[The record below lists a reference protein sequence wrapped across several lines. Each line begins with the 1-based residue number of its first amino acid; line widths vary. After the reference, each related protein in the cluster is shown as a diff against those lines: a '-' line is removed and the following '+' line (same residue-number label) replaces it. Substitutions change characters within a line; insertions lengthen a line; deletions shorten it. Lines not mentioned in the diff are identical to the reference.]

1 MTFALAQQRPLVH
14 GASMGQAQFFS
25 RMLRVRIR
33 YLQFDYDLAGE
44 FRWVQIAVLDFKIGV
59 ISTYPVSVQ
68 APIDPKH
75 AVVSDKEPRVQVYW
89 TAVTYKT
96 VILYVSILLAVILG
110 VVFLIWPDL
119 YTSAVH
125 KLSNAISAP
134 DTGNVAISQLQAKFV
149 NLDGKVQI
157 KKVNSVQ
164 WVTADYKT
172 TLDKGDYVQTGADS
186 AARITFADGTTYT
199 VKSDTLVTVEENSMA
214 SNRPTSVAVRIST
227 GSVDLATPNW
237 TSPGSKAAVNVE
249 DASAQ
254 LRQNSRASI
263 KNDPENN
270 NHEIVVSNGSAEV
283 KRGDEKIE
291 LTQWEKASFPT
302 NGPIQRSNVLAPP
315 SLVEPLNLAPIIN
328 EKPKISPV
336 HFEWKPIQ
344 DAVSYTLRLS
354 TSTSFRSIAKQAK
367 VSGTTADISG
377 LDPGEYF
384 WNVTAQD
391 AKKQTS
397 EVSETF
403 QFTLVAQGKSQDM
416 ILEIEGTQLHGRVA
430 EIVGRTEPGAA
441 LIVNGQS
448 VPNIEKNGSFR
459 HFTEPLEPGQ
469 HTISIIGSNRRGGTA
484 KQQVSIVVPK

>member
-1 MTFALAQQRPLVH
+1 
-14 GASMGQAQFFS
+14 
-25 RMLRVRIR
+25 
-33 YLQFDYDLAGE
+33 
-44 FRWVQIAVLDFKIGV
+44 
-59 ISTYPVSVQ
+59 VSVQ
-68 APIDPKH
+68 APVDPKH
-75 AVVSDKEPRVQVYW
+75 AAVSTKQEPRVEVYW

-96 VILYVSILLAVILG
+96 VIVYSLLLVAVILG
-110 VVFLIWPDL
+110 IIYLISPDL
-119 YTSAVH
+119 YSSLYH
-125 KLSNAISAP
+125 KASNAISTP
-134 DTGNVAISQLQAKFV
+134 DTENLPISQMQAKFV

-172 TLDKGDYVQTGADS
+172 TLDKGDFVQTGADS

-214 SNRPTSVAVRIST
+214 SNRPTSVAMRIST

-254 LRQNSRASI
+254 LRQNSRASV
-263 KNDPENN
+263 KNDPDSNS
-270 NHEIVVSNGSAEV
+270 HEIVVSTGSAEV
-283 KRGDEKIE
+283 QRGDEKIE

-302 NGPIQRSNVLAPP
+302 EGGIQRSNVLAPP

-336 HFEWKPIQ
+336 HFVWKPVE
-344 DAVSYTLRLS
+344 DAVSYTVRLS
-354 TSTSFRSIAKQAK
+354 ATTSFRTIVKQAK
-367 VSGTTADISG
+367 VSGTSADITG

-391 AKKQTS
+391 GKKQTS

-416 ILEIEGTQLHGRVA
+416 MLEIEGTQLHGRVA

-448 VPNIEKNGSFR
+448 VPNIAADGQFR

-484 KQQVSIVVPK
+484 QQQVSIVVPK

>member
-1 MTFALAQQRPLVH
+1 M
-14 GASMGQAQFFS
+14 
-25 RMLRVRIR
+25 
-33 YLQFDYDLAGE
+33 
-44 FRWVQIAVLDFKIGV
+44 
-59 ISTYPVSVQ
+59 SVQ

-75 AVVSDKEPRVQVYW
+75 DLVSGKEPRVQVYW

-96 VILYVSILLAVILG
+96 VILYVLLAIAVILG
-110 VVFLIWPDL
+110 VVYLISPDL
-119 YTSAVH
+119 YASLYH
-125 KLSNAISAP
+125 KAANAISAP
-134 DTGNVAISQLQAKFV
+134 DTESVAISQTQAKFV

-172 TLDKGDYVQTGADS
+172 SLDKGDFVQTGADS

-214 SNRPTSVAVRIST
+214 NNRATSVAVRIST

-237 TSPGSKAAVNVE
+237 SSPDSKAAVSVQ
-249 DASAQ
+249 DATAQ
-254 LRQNSRASI
+254 LHQNSRASV
-263 KNDPENN
+263 KNDPEGN
-270 NHEIVVSNGSAEV
+270 NHEILVSNGSADV
-283 KRGDEKIE
+283 RQGDQKIE
-291 LTQWEKASFPT
+291 LTQWEKVSFPT
-302 NGPIQRSNVLAPP
+302 GGTLQRANVLAPP
-315 SLVEPLNLAPIIN
+315 SLVQPLNLAPIIN

-336 HFEWKPIQ
+336 HFEWKPVQ
-344 DAVSYTLRLS
+344 DAISYTVRLS
-354 TSTSFRSIAKQAK
+354 TTTSFRTIVKQAK
-367 VSGTTADISG
+367 VSSTSADIAG
-377 LDPGEYF
+377 LDPGDYF
-384 WNVTAQD
+384 WNVSAQD

-416 ILEIEGTQLHGRVA
+416 ILEIDGTQLHGRVA

-448 VPNIEKNGSFR
+448 VPNIGNDGTFR

>member
-1 MTFALAQQRPLVH
+1 
-14 GASMGQAQFFS
+14 
-25 RMLRVRIR
+25 
-33 YLQFDYDLAGE
+33 
-44 FRWVQIAVLDFKIGV
+44 
-59 ISTYPVSVQ
+59 VSVQ

-75 AVVSDKEPRVQVYW
+75 TVASGKEPRVEVYW

-96 VILYVSILLAVILG
+96 VIVYALLLVGAILG
-110 VVFLIWPDL
+110 IVYLVSPDL
-119 YTSAVH
+119 YSSLYH
-125 KLSNAISAP
+125 KASNAISTP
-134 DTGNVAISQLQAKFV
+134 DTENLSISQMQAKFV

-172 TLDKGDYVQTGADS
+172 TLDKGDFVQTGSDS

-214 SNRPTSVAVRIST
+214 SNRPTSVAMRIST
-227 GSVDLATPNW
+227 GSVDLATGNW
-237 TSPGSKAAVNVE
+237 SSPGSKAVVNVE

-254 LRQNSRASI
+254 LRQNSRASV
-263 KNDPENN
+263 KNDPDSN
-270 NHEIVVSNGSAEV
+270 NHEIVVSTGSAEV
-283 KRGDEKIE
+283 QRGDERIE

-302 NGPIQRSNVLAPP
+302 GGGIQRSNVLAPP

-336 HFEWKPIQ
+336 HFVWKSVE
-344 DAVSYTLRLS
+344 DAVSYTVRLS
-354 TSTSFRSIAKQAK
+354 ATTSFRTIVKQAK
-367 VSGTTADISG
+367 VSGTSADIVG

-416 ILEIEGTQLHGRVA
+416 MLESEGTQLHGRVA

-448 VPNIEKNGSFR
+448 VPNIARDGQFR

-484 KQQVSIVVPK
+484 QQTVSIVVPK

>member
-1 MTFALAQQRPLVH
+1 V
-14 GASMGQAQFFS
+14 ASG
-25 RMLRVRIR
+25 R
-33 YLQFDYDLAGE
+33 
-44 FRWVQIAVLDFKIGV
+44 
-59 ISTYPVSVQ
+59 
-68 APIDPKH
+68 
-75 AVVSDKEPRVQVYW
+75 EPRVEVYW

-96 VILYVSILLAVILG
+96 VIVYALLLVGAILG
-110 VVFLIWPDL
+110 IVYLISPDL
-119 YTSAVH
+119 YSSLYH
-125 KLSNAISAP
+125 KASNAISTP
-134 DTGNVAISQLQAKFV
+134 DTENLSISQMQAKFV

-172 TLDKGDYVQTGADS
+172 TLDKGDFVQTGSDS

-214 SNRPTSVAVRIST
+214 SNRPTSVAMRIST
-227 GSVDLATPNW
+227 GSVDLATGNW
-237 TSPGSKAAVNVE
+237 SSPGSKAVVNVE

-254 LRQNSRASI
+254 LRQNSRASV
-263 KNDPENN
+263 KNDPDSN
-270 NHEIVVSNGSAEV
+270 NHEIVVSTGSAEV
-283 KRGDEKIE
+283 QRGDERIE

-302 NGPIQRSNVLAPP
+302 GGGIQRSNVLAPP

-336 HFEWKPIQ
+336 HFVWKSVE
-344 DAVSYTLRLS
+344 DAVSYTVRLS
-354 TSTSFRSIAKQAK
+354 ATTSFRTIVKQAK
-367 VSGTTADISG
+367 VSGTSADIVG

-416 ILEIEGTQLHGRVA
+416 MLEIEGTQLHGRVA

-448 VPNIEKNGSFR
+448 VPNIARDGQFR

-484 KQQVSIVVPK
+484 QQTVSIVVPK

>member
-1 MTFALAQQRPLVH
+1 
-14 GASMGQAQFFS
+14 
-25 RMLRVRIR
+25 
-33 YLQFDYDLAGE
+33 
-44 FRWVQIAVLDFKIGV
+44 
-59 ISTYPVSVQ
+59 VSVQ

-75 AVVSDKEPRVQVYW
+75 AAASGKEPRVEVYW

-96 VILYVSILLAVILG
+96 VIVYALLLLGAILG
-110 VVFLIWPDL
+110 VAYLISPDL
-119 YTSAVH
+119 YSSLYH
-125 KLSNAISAP
+125 KAANAISTP
-134 DTGNVAISQLQAKFV
+134 DTENVSISQMQAKFV

-172 TLDKGDYVQTGADS
+172 TLDKGDFVQTGSDS

-214 SNRPTSVAVRIST
+214 SNRPTSVAMRIST

-237 TSPGSKAAVNVE
+237 SSPGSRAAVNVE

-254 LRQNSRASI
+254 LRQNSRASV
-263 KNDPENN
+263 KNDPEGN
-270 NHEIVVSNGSAEV
+270 NHEIVVSTGSAEV
-283 KRGDEKIE
+283 QRGDEKIE

-302 NGPIQRSNVLAPP
+302 GGGIQRSNVLAPP

-336 HFEWKPIQ
+336 HFVWKSVE
-344 DAVSYTLRLS
+344 DAVSYTVRLS
-354 TSTSFRSIAKQAK
+354 ATTSFRTIVKQAK
-367 VSGTTADISG
+367 VSGTSADITG

-391 AKKQTS
+391 GKKQTS

-416 ILEIEGTQLHGRVA
+416 MLEIEGTQLHGRVA

-448 VPNIEKNGSFR
+448 VPNIAADGQFR

-484 KQQVSIVVPK
+484 QQTVSIVVPK

>member
-1 MTFALAQQRPLVH
+1 
-14 GASMGQAQFFS
+14 
-25 RMLRVRIR
+25 
-33 YLQFDYDLAGE
+33 
-44 FRWVQIAVLDFKIGV
+44 
-59 ISTYPVSVQ
+59 
-68 APIDPKH
+68 
-75 AVVSDKEPRVQVYW
+75 
-89 TAVTYKT
+89 
-96 VILYVSILLAVILG
+96 
-110 VVFLIWPDL
+110 
-119 YTSAVH
+119 
-125 KLSNAISAP
+125 
-134 DTGNVAISQLQAKFV
+134 
-149 NLDGKVQI
+149 
-157 KKVNSVQ
+157 VQ

-172 TLDKGDYVQTGADS
+172 TLDKGDFVQTGSDS

-214 SNRPTSVAVRIST
+214 SNRPTSVAMRIST

-237 TSPGSKAAVNVE
+237 SSPGSKAAVNVE

-254 LRQNSRASI
+254 LRQNSRASV
-263 KNDPENN
+263 KNDPQNN
-270 NHEIVVSNGSAEV
+270 DHEIVVSTGTAEV
-283 KRGDEKIE
+283 QRGDQKIE

-302 NGPIQRSNVLAPP
+302 GGGIQRSNVLAPP

-336 HFEWKPIQ
+336 HFVWKPVE
-344 DAVSYTLRLS
+344 DAVSYTVRLS
-354 TSTSFRSIAKQAK
+354 ATTSFRTIVKQAK
-367 VSGTTADISG
+367 VSGTSADIVG

-448 VPNIEKNGSFR
+448 VPNIAPDGQFR

-484 KQQVSIVVPK
+484 QQQVSIVVPK

>member
-1 MTFALAQQRPLVH
+1 
-14 GASMGQAQFFS
+14 
-25 RMLRVRIR
+25 
-33 YLQFDYDLAGE
+33 
-44 FRWVQIAVLDFKIGV
+44 
-59 ISTYPVSVQ
+59 VSVQ

-75 AVVSDKEPRVQVYW
+75 AAASGKEPRVEVYW

-96 VILYVSILLAVILG
+96 VIVYALILLGAILG
-110 VVFLIWPDL
+110 VVYLISPDL
-119 YTSAVH
+119 YSSLYH
-125 KLSNAISAP
+125 KASNAISTP
-134 DTGNVAISQLQAKFV
+134 DTENLSISQMQAKFV

-172 TLDKGDYVQTGADS
+172 TLDKGDFVQTGSDS

-214 SNRPTSVAVRIST
+214 SNRPTSVAMRIST

-237 TSPGSKAAVNVE
+237 SSPGSKAAVNVE

-254 LRQNSRASI
+254 LRQNSRASV
-263 KNDPENN
+263 KNDPDNN
-270 NHEIVVSNGSAEV
+270 NHEIVVSTGSAEV
-283 KRGDEKIE
+283 QRGDERIE

-302 NGPIQRSNVLAPP
+302 GGGIQRSNVLAPP

-336 HFEWKPIQ
+336 HFVWKSVE
-344 DAVSYTLRLS
+344 DAISYTVRLS
-354 TSTSFRSIAKQAK
+354 ATTSFRTIVKQAK
-367 VSGTTADISG
+367 VSGTSADITG

-416 ILEIEGTQLHGRVA
+416 MLEIEGTQLHGRVA

-448 VPNIEKNGSFR
+448 VPNIAADGQFR

-469 HTISIIGSNRRGGTA
+469 HTISIVGSNRRGGTA
-484 KQQVSIVVPK
+484 QQTVSIVVPK

>member
-1 MTFALAQQRPLVH
+1 M
-14 GASMGQAQFFS
+14 
-25 RMLRVRIR
+25 
-33 YLQFDYDLAGE
+33 
-44 FRWVQIAVLDFKIGV
+44 
-59 ISTYPVSVQ
+59 SVQ
-68 APIDPKH
+68 TPIDPRQAAASGK
-75 AVVSDKEPRVQVYW
+75 APRVEVYW
-89 TAVTYKT
+89 KAVTYKT
-96 VILYVSILLAVILG
+96 VIVYVLITIGVLLG
-110 VVFLIWPDL
+110 VVHLISPDL
-119 YTSAVH
+119 YSSLYH
-125 KLSNAISAP
+125 KVSNAITAP
-134 DTGNVAISQLQAKFV
+134 GTEGVSISQTQAKFV

-172 TLDKGDYVQTGADS
+172 SLDKGDFVQTGADS

-214 SNRPTSVAVRIST
+214 NNKPTSVAVRIST

-237 TSPGSKAAVNVE
+237 SSPDSKAAVNVE
-249 DASAQ
+249 DATAQ
-254 LRQNSRASI
+254 LHTNSRATV
-263 KNDPENN
+263 KNDPQSN
-270 NHEIVVSNGSAEV
+270 NHEILVSTGSAQV
-283 KRGDEKIE
+283 QRGDEKIE
-291 LTQWEKASFPT
+291 LTQWERASFPT
-302 NGPIQRSNVLAPP
+302 GGPIQTSNVLAPP

-336 HFEWKPIQ
+336 HFEWKAVEG
-344 DAVSYTLRLS
+344 AVSYTVRLS
-354 TSTSFRSIAKQAK
+354 NSTSFRTIAKQAK
-367 VSGTTADISG
+367 VSVTSADISG
-377 LDPGEYF
+377 LDPGDYF

-430 EIVGRTEPGAA
+430 EVVGRTEPGAA

-448 VPNIEKNGSFR
+448 VPNIAADGTFR

>member
-1 MTFALAQQRPLVH
+1 
-14 GASMGQAQFFS
+14 
-25 RMLRVRIR
+25 
-33 YLQFDYDLAGE
+33 
-44 FRWVQIAVLDFKIGV
+44 
-59 ISTYPVSVQ
+59 VSVQ

-75 AVVSDKEPRVQVYW
+75 TVASGKEPRVEVYW

-96 VILYVSILLAVILG
+96 VIVYALILLGAILG
-110 VVFLIWPDL
+110 VVYLISPDL
-119 YTSAVH
+119 YSSLYH
-125 KLSNAISAP
+125 KASNAISTP
-134 DTGNVAISQLQAKFV
+134 DTENLSISQMQAKFV

-172 TLDKGDYVQTGADS
+172 TLDKGDFVQTGSDS

-214 SNRPTSVAVRIST
+214 SNRPTSVAMRIST

-237 TSPGSKAAVNVE
+237 SSPGSKAAVNVE

-254 LRQNSRASI
+254 LRQNSRASV
-263 KNDPENN
+263 KNDPDNN
-270 NHEIVVSNGSAEV
+270 NHEIVVSTGSAEV
-283 KRGDEKIE
+283 QRGDEKIE

-302 NGPIQRSNVLAPP
+302 AGGIQRSNVLAPP

-336 HFEWKPIQ
+336 HFVWKSVE
-344 DAVSYTLRLS
+344 DAVSYTVRLS
-354 TSTSFRSIAKQAK
+354 ATTSFRTIVKQAK
-367 VSGTTADISG
+367 VSGTSADITG

-416 ILEIEGTQLHGRVA
+416 MLEIEGTQLHGRVA

-448 VPNIEKNGSFR
+448 VPNIAADGQFR

-484 KQQVSIVVPK
+484 QQTVSIVVPK

>member
-1 MTFALAQQRPLVH
+1 VT
-14 GASMGQAQFFS
+14 
-25 RMLRVRIR
+25 
-33 YLQFDYDLAGE
+33 
-44 FRWVQIAVLDFKIGV
+44 
-59 ISTYPVSVQ
+59 VQ

-75 AVVSDKEPRVQVYW
+75 AAASNKAPRVQVYW

-96 VILYVSILLAVILG
+96 VIVYILIVVALILG
-110 VVFLIWPDL
+110 VIYLISPEL
-119 YTSAVH
+119 YTTTYH
-125 KLSNAISAP
+125 KVTNAIAAT
-134 DTGNVAISQLQAKFV
+134 DTENLLISQTQAKFV

-164 WVTADYKT
+164 WVTADFKT
-172 TLDKGDYVQTGADS
+172 LLDKGDFVQTGADS
-186 AARITFADGTTYT
+186 FARITFGDGTTYT
-199 VKSDTLVTVEENSMA
+199 VKSDTLVTVEENHTA
-214 SNRPTSVAVRIST
+214 SNKPTSVAVRIST

-237 TSPGSKAAVNVE
+237 SSPDSKAAVNVE

-254 LRQNSRASI
+254 LHQNSRASV
-263 KNDPENN
+263 KNDPQSN
-270 NHEIVVSNGSAEV
+270 NHEIVVSTGSAEV
-283 KRGDEKIE
+283 QRGGEKIE
-291 LTQWEKASFPT
+291 LTQWEKASFNT
-302 NGPIQRSNVLAPP
+302 GGTMQRSNVLAPP

-328 EKPKISPV
+328 EHPKTTPV
-336 HFEWKPIQ
+336 HFEWKAAQ
-344 DAVSYTLRLS
+344 DAVSYTVRLS
-354 TSTSFRSIAKQAK
+354 TTTSFRSIVKQAK
-367 VSGTTADISG
+367 VTTNTADITG
-377 LDPGEYF
+377 LDPGDYF

-391 AKKQTS
+391 AKKQNS

-416 ILEIEGTQLHGRVA
+416 ILEIDGTQLHGRVA

-448 VPNIEKNGSFR
+448 VPNIAADGTFR

>member
-1 MTFALAQQRPLVH
+1 
-14 GASMGQAQFFS
+14 
-25 RMLRVRIR
+25 
-33 YLQFDYDLAGE
+33 
-44 FRWVQIAVLDFKIGV
+44 
-59 ISTYPVSVQ
+59 VSVQ

-75 AVVSDKEPRVQVYW
+75 TVASGKEPRVEVYW

-96 VILYVSILLAVILG
+96 VIVYALILIGAILG
-110 VVFLIWPDL
+110 VLYLISPDL
-119 YTSAVH
+119 YSSLYH
-125 KLSNAISAP
+125 KASNAISTP
-134 DTGNVAISQLQAKFV
+134 DTENLTISQMQAKFV

-172 TLDKGDYVQTGADS
+172 TLDKGDFVQTGSDS

-214 SNRPTSVAVRIST
+214 SNRPTSVAMRIST

-237 TSPGSKAAVNVE
+237 SSPDSKAAVNVE

-254 LRQNSRASI
+254 LRQNSRASV
-263 KNDPENN
+263 KNDPDSN
-270 NHEIVVSNGSAEV
+270 NHEIVVSTGSAEV
-283 KRGDEKIE
+283 QRGDERIE

-302 NGPIQRSNVLAPP
+302 GGGIQRSNVLAPP

-336 HFEWKPIQ
+336 HFVWKSVE
-344 DAVSYTLRLS
+344 DAVSYTVRLS
-354 TSTSFRSIAKQAK
+354 ATTSFRTIVKQAK
-367 VSGTTADISG
+367 VSGTSADITG

-416 ILEIEGTQLHGRVA
+416 MLEIEGTQLHGRVA

-448 VPNIEKNGSFR
+448 VPNIAADGQFR

-484 KQQVSIVVPK
+484 QQTVSIVVPK

>member
-1 MTFALAQQRPLVH
+1 
-14 GASMGQAQFFS
+14 
-25 RMLRVRIR
+25 
-33 YLQFDYDLAGE
+33 
-44 FRWVQIAVLDFKIGV
+44 
-59 ISTYPVSVQ
+59 VSVQ

-75 AVVSDKEPRVQVYW
+75 DLASGKESRVEVYW

-96 VILYVSILLAVILG
+96 VIAYAMIVI
-110 VVFLIWPDL
+110 VVFLGVMYLVSPNMYASL
-119 YTSAVH
+119 YH
-125 KLSNAISAP
+125 KAANAIISP
-134 DTGNVAISQLQAKFV
+134 DTESVAISQTQAKFV
-149 NLDGKVQI
+149 NLDGRVQI

-172 TLDKGDYVQTGADS
+172 SLDKGDFIQTGSDS

-199 VKSDTLVTVEENSMA
+199 VKSDTLVTVEENTMA

-237 TSPGSKAAVNVE
+237 SSPDSKAAVSME
-249 DASAQ
+249 DATAQ
-254 LRQNSRASI
+254 LHQNSRATV
-263 KNDPENN
+263 KNDPQSN

-283 KRGDEKIE
+283 QQGDQKIE
-291 LTQWEKASFPT
+291 LTQWEKVSFPT
-302 NGPIQRSNVLAPP
+302 GGTLQRANVLAPP

-336 HFEWKPIQ
+336 HFEWKPVQ
-344 DAVSYTLRLS
+344 DAVSYTVRLS
-354 TSTSFRSIAKQAK
+354 TTTSFRNIVKQAK
-367 VSGTTADISG
+367 VSTAFADLAG
-377 LDPGEYF
+377 LDPGDYF
-384 WNVTAQD
+384 WNVSAQD

-416 ILEIEGTQLHGRVA
+416 ILEIDGTQLHGRVA

-448 VPNIEKNGSFR
+448 VPNIGNDGTFR

>member
-1 MTFALAQQRPLVH
+1 VT
-14 GASMGQAQFFS
+14 
-25 RMLRVRIR
+25 
-33 YLQFDYDLAGE
+33 
-44 FRWVQIAVLDFKIGV
+44 
-59 ISTYPVSVQ
+59 VQ

-75 AVVSDKEPRVQVYW
+75 AAAANKAPRVQVYW

-96 VILYVSILLAVILG
+96 VIVYVLIVLALILG
-110 VVFLIWPDL
+110 VVYLISPEL
-119 YTSAVH
+119 YTTTYH
-125 KLSNAISAP
+125 KVTNAIVA
-134 DTGNVAISQLQAKFV
+134 TGTENLSISQTQAKFV

-164 WVTADYKT
+164 WVTADFKT
-172 TLDKGDYVQTGADS
+172 SLDKGDFVQTGADS
-186 AARITFADGTTYT
+186 FARITFGDGTTYT
-199 VKSDTLVTVEENSMA
+199 VKSDTLVTVEENHTATDKPS
-214 SNRPTSVAVRIST
+214 SVAVRIST

-237 TSPGSKAAVNVE
+237 TSPESKAAVNVE

-254 LRQNSRASI
+254 LHTNSRASV
-263 KNDPENN
+263 KNDPQTN
-270 NHEIVVSNGSAEV
+270 NHEIVVSTGSAEV
-283 KRGDEKIE
+283 SRGAEKIE
-291 LTQWEKASFPT
+291 LTQWEKASFNT
-302 NGPIQRSNVLAPP
+302 GGTIQRSNVLAPP

-328 EKPKISPV
+328 EHPKTTPV
-336 HFEWKPIQ
+336 HFEWKAAQ
-344 DAVSYTLRLS
+344 DAVSYTVRLS
-354 TSTSFRSIAKQAK
+354 TTTSFRAIVKQAK
-367 VSGTTADISG
+367 VTTNTADITG
-377 LDPGEYF
+377 LDPGDYF

-391 AKKQTS
+391 AKKQNS

-416 ILEIEGTQLHGRVA
+416 ILEIDGTQLHGRVA

-448 VPNIEKNGSFR
+448 VPNIAADGTFR

>member
-1 MTFALAQQRPLVH
+1 
-14 GASMGQAQFFS
+14 
-25 RMLRVRIR
+25 
-33 YLQFDYDLAGE
+33 
-44 FRWVQIAVLDFKIGV
+44 
-59 ISTYPVSVQ
+59 VSVQ

-75 AVVSDKEPRVQVYW
+75 TVASGKEPRVEVYW

-96 VILYVSILLAVILG
+96 VIVYALILLGAILG
-110 VVFLIWPDL
+110 VVYLVSPDL
-119 YTSAVH
+119 YSSLYH
-125 KLSNAISAP
+125 KASNAISTP
-134 DTGNVAISQLQAKFV
+134 DTENLSISQMQAKFV

-172 TLDKGDYVQTGADS
+172 TLDKGDFVQTGSDS

-214 SNRPTSVAVRIST
+214 SNRPTSVAMRIST
-227 GSVDLATPNW
+227 GSVDLATGNW
-237 TSPGSKAAVNVE
+237 SSPGSKAVVNVE

-254 LRQNSRASI
+254 LRQNSRASV
-263 KNDPENN
+263 KNDPDSN
-270 NHEIVVSNGSAEV
+270 NHEIVVSTGSAEV
-283 KRGDEKIE
+283 QRGDERIE

-302 NGPIQRSNVLAPP
+302 GGGIQRSNVLAPP

-336 HFEWKPIQ
+336 HFVWKSVE
-344 DAVSYTLRLS
+344 DAVSYTVRLS
-354 TSTSFRSIAKQAK
+354 ATTSFRTIVKQAK
-367 VSGTTADISG
+367 VSGTSADIVG

-416 ILEIEGTQLHGRVA
+416 MLEIEGTQLHGRVA

-448 VPNIEKNGSFR
+448 VPNIARDGQFR

-484 KQQVSIVVPK
+484 QQTVSIVVPK

>member
-1 MTFALAQQRPLVH
+1 M
-14 GASMGQAQFFS
+14 
-25 RMLRVRIR
+25 
-33 YLQFDYDLAGE
+33 
-44 FRWVQIAVLDFKIGV
+44 
-59 ISTYPVSVQ
+59 SVQ

-75 AVVSDKEPRVQVYW
+75 AAASGKEPRVEVYW

-96 VILYVSILLAVILG
+96 VIVYALLLLGAILG
-110 VVFLIWPDL
+110 VAYLISPDL
-119 YTSAVH
+119 YSSLYH
-125 KLSNAISAP
+125 KAANAISTP
-134 DTGNVAISQLQAKFV
+134 DTENVSISQMQAKFV

-172 TLDKGDYVQTGADS
+172 TLDKGDFVQTGSDS

-214 SNRPTSVAVRIST
+214 SNRPTSVAMRIST

-237 TSPGSKAAVNVE
+237 SSPGSRAAVNVE

-254 LRQNSRASI
+254 LRQNSRASV
-263 KNDPENN
+263 KNDPEGN
-270 NHEIVVSNGSAEV
+270 NHEIVVSTGSAEV
-283 KRGDEKIE
+283 QRGDEKIE

-302 NGPIQRSNVLAPP
+302 GGGIQRSNVLAPP

-336 HFEWKPIQ
+336 HFVWKSVE
-344 DAVSYTLRLS
+344 DAVSYTVRLS
-354 TSTSFRSIAKQAK
+354 ATTSFRTIVKQAK
-367 VSGTTADISG
+367 VSGTSADITG

-391 AKKQTS
+391 GKKQTS

-416 ILEIEGTQLHGRVA
+416 MLEIEGTQLHGRVA

-448 VPNIEKNGSFR
+448 VPNIAADGQFR

-484 KQQVSIVVPK
+484 QQTVSIVVPK

>member
-1 MTFALAQQRPLVH
+1 M
-14 GASMGQAQFFS
+14 
-25 RMLRVRIR
+25 
-33 YLQFDYDLAGE
+33 
-44 FRWVQIAVLDFKIGV
+44 
-59 ISTYPVSVQ
+59 
-68 APIDPKH
+68 
-75 AVVSDKEPRVQVYW
+75 
-89 TAVTYKT
+89 
-96 VILYVSILLAVILG
+96 
-110 VVFLIWPDL
+110 
-119 YTSAVH
+119 
-125 KLSNAISAP
+125 
-134 DTGNVAISQLQAKFV
+134 QAKFV

-172 TLDKGDYVQTGADS
+172 TLDKGDFVQTGSDS

-214 SNRPTSVAVRIST
+214 SNRPTSVAMRIST
-227 GSVDLATPNW
+227 GSVDLATGNW
-237 TSPGSKAAVNVE
+237 SSPDSKAVVNVE

-254 LRQNSRASI
+254 LRQNSRASV
-263 KNDPENN
+263 KNDPDSN
-270 NHEIVVSNGSAEV
+270 NHEIVVSTGSAEV
-283 KRGDEKIE
+283 QRGDERIE

-302 NGPIQRSNVLAPP
+302 GGGIQRSNVLAPP

-336 HFEWKPIQ
+336 HFVWKSVE
-344 DAVSYTLRLS
+344 DAVSYTVRLS
-354 TSTSFRSIAKQAK
+354 ATTSFRTIVKQAK
-367 VSGTTADISG
+367 VSGTSADITG

-416 ILEIEGTQLHGRVA
+416 MLEIEGTQLHGRVA

-448 VPNIEKNGSFR
+448 VPNIAPDGQFR

-484 KQQVSIVVPK
+484 QQTVSIVVPK

>member
-1 MTFALAQQRPLVH
+1 
-14 GASMGQAQFFS
+14 
-25 RMLRVRIR
+25 
-33 YLQFDYDLAGE
+33 
-44 FRWVQIAVLDFKIGV
+44 
-59 ISTYPVSVQ
+59 VSVQ

-75 AVVSDKEPRVQVYW
+75 TVASSREPRVEVYW

-96 VILYVSILLAVILG
+96 VIVYALILLGAILG
-110 VVFLIWPDL
+110 ILYLISPDL
-119 YTSAVH
+119 YSSLYH
-125 KLSNAISAP
+125 KASNAISTP
-134 DTGNVAISQLQAKFV
+134 DTENLSISQMQAKFV

-172 TLDKGDYVQTGADS
+172 TLDKGDFVQTGSDS

-199 VKSDTLVTVEENSMA
+199 VKSDTLVTVEENSTA
-214 SNRPTSVAVRIST
+214 SNRPTSVAMRIST
-227 GSVDLATPNW
+227 GSVDLATGNW
-237 TSPGSKAAVNVE
+237 SSPDSKAVVNVE

-254 LRQNSRASI
+254 LRQNSRASV
-263 KNDPENN
+263 KNDPDSN
-270 NHEIVVSNGSAEV
+270 NHEIVVSTGSAEV
-283 KRGDEKIE
+283 QRGDERIE

-302 NGPIQRSNVLAPP
+302 AGGIQRSNVLAPP

-336 HFEWKPIQ
+336 HFVWKSVE
-344 DAVSYTLRLS
+344 DAVSYTVRLS
-354 TSTSFRSIAKQAK
+354 ATTSFRTIVKQAK
-367 VSGTTADISG
+367 VSGTSADITG

-416 ILEIEGTQLHGRVA
+416 MLEIEGTQLHGRVA

-448 VPNIEKNGSFR
+448 VPNIAADGQFR

-484 KQQVSIVVPK
+484 QQTVSIVVPK

>member
-1 MTFALAQQRPLVH
+1 
-14 GASMGQAQFFS
+14 
-25 RMLRVRIR
+25 
-33 YLQFDYDLAGE
+33 
-44 FRWVQIAVLDFKIGV
+44 
-59 ISTYPVSVQ
+59 VSVQ

-75 AVVSDKEPRVQVYW
+75 AAASSKEPRVEVYW

-96 VILYVSILLAVILG
+96 VIVYALLLLGAILG
-110 VVFLIWPDL
+110 VMYVISPDL
-119 YTSAVH
+119 YSSLYH
-125 KLSNAISAP
+125 KASNAISTP
-134 DTGNVAISQLQAKFV
+134 DTENLSISQMQAKFV

-172 TLDKGDYVQTGADS
+172 TLDKGDFVQTGSDS

-214 SNRPTSVAVRIST
+214 SNRPTSVAMRIST

-237 TSPGSKAAVNVE
+237 SSPDSKAAVNVE

-254 LRQNSRASI
+254 LRQNSRASV
-263 KNDPENN
+263 KNDPESN
-270 NHEIVVSNGSAEV
+270 NHEIVVSTGSAEV
-283 KRGDEKIE
+283 QRGDQKIE

-302 NGPIQRSNVLAPP
+302 GGGIQRSNVLAPP

-336 HFEWKPIQ
+336 HFVWKSVE
-344 DAVSYTLRLS
+344 DAVSYTVRLS
-354 TSTSFRSIAKQAK
+354 ATTSFRTIVKQAK
-367 VSGTTADISG
+367 VSGTSADITG

-403 QFTLVAQGKSQDM
+403 QFTLVAQGKSQEM
-416 ILEIEGTQLHGRVA
+416 MLEIEGTQLHGRVA

-448 VPNIEKNGSFR
+448 VPNIAPDGSFR

-484 KQQVSIVVPK
+484 QQQVSIVVPK

>member
-1 MTFALAQQRPLVH
+1 M
-14 GASMGQAQFFS
+14 
-25 RMLRVRIR
+25 
-33 YLQFDYDLAGE
+33 
-44 FRWVQIAVLDFKIGV
+44 
-59 ISTYPVSVQ
+59 SVQ

-75 AVVSDKEPRVQVYW
+75 TVAPGKEPRVEVYW

-96 VILYVSILLAVILG
+96 VIVYALILLGAILG
-110 VVFLIWPDL
+110 VLYLISPDL
-119 YTSAVH
+119 YSSLYH
-125 KLSNAISAP
+125 KASNAISTP
-134 DTGNVAISQLQAKFV
+134 DTENLSISQMQAKFV

-172 TLDKGDYVQTGADS
+172 TLDKGDFVQTGSDS

-214 SNRPTSVAVRIST
+214 SNRPTSVAMRIST

-237 TSPGSKAAVNVE
+237 SSPGSKAAVNVE

-254 LRQNSRASI
+254 LRQNSRASV
-263 KNDPENN
+263 KNDPDSN
-270 NHEIVVSNGSAEV
+270 NHEIVVSTGSAEV
-283 KRGDEKIE
+283 QRGDEKIE

-302 NGPIQRSNVLAPP
+302 GGGIQRSNVLAPP

-336 HFEWKPIQ
+336 HFVWKSVE
-344 DAVSYTLRLS
+344 DAVSYTVRLS
-354 TSTSFRSIAKQAK
+354 ATTSFRTIVKQAK
-367 VSGTTADISG
+367 VSGTSADIVG

-416 ILEIEGTQLHGRVA
+416 MLEIEGTQLHGRVA

-448 VPNIEKNGSFR
+448 VPNIAADGQFR

-484 KQQVSIVVPK
+484 QQTVSIVVPK

>member
-1 MTFALAQQRPLVH
+1 M
-14 GASMGQAQFFS
+14 
-25 RMLRVRIR
+25 
-33 YLQFDYDLAGE
+33 
-44 FRWVQIAVLDFKIGV
+44 
-59 ISTYPVSVQ
+59 SVQ
-68 APIDPKH
+68 VPIDPKH
-75 AVVSDKEPRVQVYW
+75 APASRPEPRVQVYW

-96 VILYVSILLAVILG
+96 VIVYVLLILGVILG
-110 VVFLIWPDL
+110 VVYLISPDL
-119 YTSAVH
+119 YSTVYH
-125 KLSNAISAP
+125 KASNAISTP
-134 DTGNVAISQLQAKFV
+134 DTENLSISQMQAKFV

-172 TLDKGDYVQTGADS
+172 TLDKGDFVQTGSDS

-214 SNRPTSVAVRIST
+214 SNKPTSVAMRIST

-237 TSPGSKAAVNVE
+237 SSPDSKAAVNVE

-254 LRQNSRASI
+254 LRQNSRASV
-263 KNDPENN
+263 KNDPQSN
-270 NHEIVVSNGSAEV
+270 NHEIVVSTGSAEV
-283 KRGDEKIE
+283 QRGDQKIE

-302 NGPIQRSNVLAPP
+302 GGAIQRSNVLAPP

-336 HFEWKPIQ
+336 HFVWKPVE
-344 DAVSYTLRLS
+344 DAVSYIVRLS
-354 TSTSFRSIAKQAK
+354 ATTSFRTIVKQAK
-367 VSGTTADISG
+367 VSGTSADIIG

-384 WNVTAQD
+384 WNVTAQNT
-391 AKKQTS
+391 KKETS

-416 ILEIEGTQLHGRVA
+416 MLEIEGTQLHGRVA

-448 VPNIEKNGSFR
+448 VPNIARDGQFR

-484 KQQVSIVVPK
+484 QQQVSIVVPK

>member
-1 MTFALAQQRPLVH
+1 VN
-14 GASMGQAQFFS
+14 
-25 RMLRVRIR
+25 
-33 YLQFDYDLAGE
+33 
-44 FRWVQIAVLDFKIGV
+44 
-59 ISTYPVSVQ
+59 VQ

-75 AVVSDKEPRVQVYW
+75 AAASSKAPRVQVYW

-96 VILYVSILLAVILG
+96 VMVYILITASLALG
-110 VVFLIWPDL
+110 VVYLISPEL
-119 YTSAVH
+119 YSTAYH
-125 KLSNAISAP
+125 KVSNAITAP
-134 DTGNVAISQLQAKFV
+134 DAENLSISQMQAKFV

-157 KKVNSVQ
+157 KKFDSVQ
-164 WVTADYKT
+164 WVTADFKT
-172 TLDKGDYVQTGADS
+172 TLDKGDFVQTGADS

-214 SNRPTSVAVRIST
+214 SNKPTSVAVRIST

-237 TSPGSKAAVNVE
+237 SSPDSKAAVNVE

-254 LRQNSRASI
+254 LHQNSRASV
-263 KNDPENN
+263 KNDPQGN
-270 NHEIVVSNGSAEV
+270 NHEILVSTGSAEV
-283 KRGDEKIE
+283 QRGAEKIE

-302 NGPIQRSNVLAPP
+302 GGAIQRSNVLAPP

-328 EKPKISPV
+328 EKPKITPV
-336 HFEWKPIQ
+336 HFEWKPVE
-344 DAVSYTLRLS
+344 DAVSYTVRLS
-354 TSTSFRSIAKQAK
+354 TTTSFRAIAKQAK

-391 AKKQTS
+391 AKRQTS

-448 VPNIEKNGSFR
+448 VPNIAPDGTFR

-484 KQQVSIVVPK
+484 KEQVSIVVPK

>member
-1 MTFALAQQRPLVH
+1 M
-14 GASMGQAQFFS
+14 
-25 RMLRVRIR
+25 
-33 YLQFDYDLAGE
+33 
-44 FRWVQIAVLDFKIGV
+44 
-59 ISTYPVSVQ
+59 SVQ

-75 AVVSDKEPRVQVYW
+75 ATASGKEPRVEVYW

-96 VILYVSILLAVILG
+96 VIVYALLLVAVILG
-110 VVFLIWPDL
+110 IIYLISPDL
-119 YTSAVH
+119 YSSLYH
-125 KLSNAISAP
+125 KASNAISTP
-134 DTGNVAISQLQAKFV
+134 DTENVSITQMQAKFV

-164 WVTADYKT
+164 WVTADYKA
-172 TLDKGDYVQTGADS
+172 TLDKGDFIQTGGDS

-214 SNRPTSVAVRIST
+214 SNRPTSVAMRIST

-237 TSPGSKAAVNVE
+237 SSPDSKAAVNIE

-254 LRQNSRASI
+254 LRQNSRASV
-263 KNDPENN
+263 KNDPGSN
-270 NHEIVVSNGSAEV
+270 NHEIVVSTGSAEV
-283 KRGDEKIE
+283 QRGDQKIE
-291 LTQWEKASFPT
+291 LTQWEKASFPA
-302 NGPIQRSNVLAPP
+302 GGSILRSNVLAPP

-336 HFEWKPIQ
+336 HFVWKAVE
-344 DAVSYTLRLS
+344 DAVSYTVRLS
-354 TSTSFRSIAKQAK
+354 ATTSFRTIVKQAK
-367 VSGTTADISG
+367 VSGTSTDITG

-403 QFTLVAQGKSQDM
+403 QFTLVAQGKSQEM
-416 ILEIEGTQLHGRVA
+416 MLEIEGTQLHGRVA

-448 VPNIEKNGSFR
+448 VPNIAADGQFR

-484 KQQVSIVVPK
+484 QQQVSIVVPK

>member
-1 MTFALAQQRPLVH
+1 
-14 GASMGQAQFFS
+14 
-25 RMLRVRIR
+25 
-33 YLQFDYDLAGE
+33 
-44 FRWVQIAVLDFKIGV
+44 
-59 ISTYPVSVQ
+59 VSVQ

-75 AVVSDKEPRVQVYW
+75 TVASSREPRVEVYW

-96 VILYVSILLAVILG
+96 VIVYALILLGAILG
-110 VVFLIWPDL
+110 ILYLISPDL
-119 YTSAVH
+119 YSSLYH
-125 KLSNAISAP
+125 KASNAISTP
-134 DTGNVAISQLQAKFV
+134 DTENLSISQMQAKFV

-172 TLDKGDYVQTGADS
+172 TLDKGDFVQTGSDS

-214 SNRPTSVAVRIST
+214 SNRPTSVAMRIST
-227 GSVDLATPNW
+227 GSVDLATGNW
-237 TSPGSKAAVNVE
+237 SSPDSKAVVNVE

-254 LRQNSRASI
+254 LRQNSRASV
-263 KNDPENN
+263 KNDPDSN
-270 NHEIVVSNGSAEV
+270 NHEIVVSTGSAEV
-283 KRGDEKIE
+283 QRGDERIE

-302 NGPIQRSNVLAPP
+302 AGGIQRSNVLAPP

-336 HFEWKPIQ
+336 HFVWKSVE
-344 DAVSYTLRLS
+344 DAVSYTVRLS
-354 TSTSFRSIAKQAK
+354 ATTSFRTIVKQAK
-367 VSGTTADISG
+367 VSGTSADITG

-416 ILEIEGTQLHGRVA
+416 MLEIEGTQLHGRVA

-448 VPNIEKNGSFR
+448 VPNIAADGQFR

-484 KQQVSIVVPK
+484 QQTVSIVVPK

>member
-1 MTFALAQQRPLVH
+1 M
-14 GASMGQAQFFS
+14 
-25 RMLRVRIR
+25 
-33 YLQFDYDLAGE
+33 
-44 FRWVQIAVLDFKIGV
+44 
-59 ISTYPVSVQ
+59 SVQ

-75 AVVSDKEPRVQVYW
+75 AAASGKEPRVEVYW

-96 VILYVSILLAVILG
+96 VIVYALILLGAILG
-110 VVFLIWPDL
+110 VVYLISPDL
-119 YTSAVH
+119 YSSLYH
-125 KLSNAISAP
+125 KASNAISTP
-134 DTGNVAISQLQAKFV
+134 DTENLSISQMQAKFV

-172 TLDKGDYVQTGADS
+172 TLDKGDFVQTGSDS

-214 SNRPTSVAVRIST
+214 SNRPTSVAMRIST

-237 TSPGSKAAVNVE
+237 SSPGSKAAVNVE

-254 LRQNSRASI
+254 LRQNSRASV
-263 KNDPENN
+263 KNDPDNN
-270 NHEIVVSNGSAEV
+270 NHEIVVSTGSAEV
-283 KRGDEKIE
+283 QRGDQKIE

-302 NGPIQRSNVLAPP
+302 GGGIQRSNVLAPP

-336 HFEWKPIQ
+336 HFVWKSVE
-344 DAVSYTLRLS
+344 DAVSYTVRLS
-354 TSTSFRSIAKQAK
+354 ATTSFRTIVKQAK
-367 VSGTTADISG
+367 VSGTSADITG

-416 ILEIEGTQLHGRVA
+416 MLEIEGTQLHGRVA

-448 VPNIEKNGSFR
+448 VPNIARDGQFR

-484 KQQVSIVVPK
+484 QQTVSIVVPK